1 MTDEFLNADPVS
13 VRVSIRYTGDGVWEA
28 KVAPRAFP
36 EYSVTYQSRSPEGCV
51 LDAMKFAV
59 RNKMTGV
66 RMPYNN
72 RYFRN
77 PWWRRV
83 SP

>member
-1 MTDEFLNADPVS
+1 MTDEFLNADPAS
-13 VRVSIRYTGDGVWEA
+13 VRVSVRHIGDGVWEA
-28 KVAPRAFP
+28 KVSPRKFP
-36 EYSVTYQSRSPEGCV
+36 EYGVTYRGRSPKDCV

-66 RMPYNN
+66 RVPHN
-72 RYFRN
+72 FRN